1 MAIPNIHIDAS
12 SQSAKASRPPLSPEE
27 IAQRNTAK
35 RLRWI
40 IDTAYLAAILFA
52 FVSFCYLAM
61 MLFSMVDSWGGAARA
76 LIIALA
82 LTLVCFGLPVLSA
95 ITQQTF
101 ASESAKMW
109 QWWKLGIVISAIG
122 LVSYTLSSSEPPLR
136 KAEEIRADLRHL
148 PPAELSVWQASAEC
162 ESPSARQAATCAI
175 IKAKRA
181 MLIEELSAAEGGQS
195 IFSPRRW
202 LPNNGTA
209 GQIASATGA
218 DEGAFRKLI
227 WMLLSLGVLPLSGY
241 LMYWA
246 ILAEAE
252 THRLAVGQVGLNVAS
267 KAPALPQISSDDSAM
282 TPEGFWA
289 EWFDCRV
296 TEKLGSKS
304 GGKELYLDYMAACEI
319 NRREPMSLT
328 AFGTAMTT
336 YAKNSKGRIRK
347 GVANGNIF
355 YYGLCLG
362 EKEQEFTIATSESVP
377 LLR

>member
-35 RLRWI
+35 RARWV
-40 IDTAYLAAILFA
+40 IDSVMLAAGLFA

-61 MLFSMVDSWGGAARA
+61 MLFSMVDSWGGAVRA
-76 LIIALA
+76 LLISAG
-82 LTLVCFGLPVLSA
+82 LTLICFGLPVLA
-95 ITQQTF
+95 GIMQQTF
-101 ASESAKMW
+101 PAEAAMVWK
-109 QWWKLGIVISAIG
+109 WWKLGIAISAIG
-122 LVSYTLSSSEPPLR
+122 LVSYTLSSSGPPPR
-136 KAEEIRADLRHL
+136 KVEEIQADLRYL
-148 PPAELSVWQASAEC
+148 PPAELAVWQASAEC

-181 MLIEELSAAEGGQS
+181 VLIEEWNAAEGGQS

-209 GQIASATGA
+209 GQLASATGA
-218 DEGAFRKLI
+218 DEGAFRKLL

-267 KAPALPQISSDDSAM
+267 KAPAPAVAMIESASGDVFSQWSDYRLWEKPGGQMSGEEGYADYCEACDLSQAQPISFRKFCD
-282 TPEGFWA
+282 E
-289 EWFDCRV
+289 
-296 TEKLGSKS
+296 
-304 GGKELYLDYMAACEI
+304 
-319 NRREPMSLT
+319 LT
-328 AFGTAMTT
+328 ARAER
-336 YAKNSKGRIRK
+336 SHGRIIK
-347 GVANGNIF
+347 VKSNGKIV
-355 YYGLCLG
+355 YRGLCLG
-362 EKEQEFTIATSESVP
+362 EQEKIFVGSTQSSTP